1 MAAEINDTL
10 QKIPVINQIAKWTN
24 QLKLPGLDGFTLYDL
39 LSLYSIGILKG
50 TFSSRAGAIAFSF
63 FMAIFPF
70 LLFIL
75 NLIPFVWF
83 IDNFQQELLNYLEEL
98 LPPQTSGLFQDIF
111 YDIANN
117 PRAGLLSVVFIL
129 SVFLMSN
136 GVNAIFTGFEFSYHT
151 KINRT
156 IVRQYIVAV
165 GIAIIIAFLLLIAV
179 IATIYFTVIIEQFNS
194 LGVVGDSLILA
205 KYGRYAILV
214 AVLVLGISILYY
226 FGTKEGR
233 KTRFFS
239 IGSFFTAILIIL
251 TTYLFS
257 IYVENFSA
265 YNKLYGSIGALLI
278 LMLYIWLNSNI
289 LLLGFEL
296 NGTLYN
302 LKQKSKSLDA

>member
-1 MAAEINDTL
+1 MAVEISDSL
-10 QKIPVINQIAKWTN
+10 KKIPVICSIAYRMNET
-24 QLKLPGLDGFTLYDL
+24 KLPGFEGFTLYDL
-39 LSLYSIGILKG
+39 FSLYIIGILKG
-50 TFSSRAGAIAFSF
+50 TFSTRAGSIAFSF

-98 LPPQTSGLFQDIF
+98 LPPQTAGLFQDIF

-117 PRAGLLSVVFIL
+117 PRAGLLSFVFLL
-129 SVFLMSN
+129 SIFLMSN

-151 KINRT
+151 RFNRT
-156 IVRQYIVAV
+156 IIRQYMVAV
-165 GIAIIIAFLLLIAV
+165 GVALIVAILLLIAV
-179 IATIYFTVIIEQFNS
+179 IATVYLTFVIDQFKS
-194 LGVVGDSLILA
+194 LGVVGDSLLLA
-205 KYGRYAILV
+205 KYGRFAILV
-214 AVLVLGISILYY
+214 LVLILGISTLYY

-239 IGSFFTAILIIL
+239 LGTFFTTILIIL

-296 NGTLYN
+296 NGSLYN
-302 LKQKSKSLDA
+302 LKRKSKY

>member
-1 MAAEINDTL
+1 MAAEISDTL
-10 QKIPVINQIAKWTN
+10 KKIPVISRIAYWFNTI
-24 QLKLPGLDGFTLYDL
+24 KLPGFEGFTLYDL
-39 LSLYSIGILKG
+39 LSLYTVGIIKG
-50 TFSSRAGAIAFSF
+50 TFSTRAGSIAFSF

-70 LLFIL
+70 LLFVL

-83 IDNFQQELLNYLEEL
+83 IDNFQQELLNYLEGL
-98 LPPQTSGLFQDIF
+98 LPPQTSGLFEDIF

-117 PRAGLLSVVFIL
+117 PRAGLLSFVFVL
-129 SVFLMSN
+129 SIFLMSN

-151 KINRT
+151 KVNRS
-156 IVRQYIVAV
+156 IIRQYMVSVGVAIIVA
-165 GIAIIIAFLLLIAV
+165 ILLLIAV
-179 IATIYFTVIIEQFNS
+179 IATVYFTFIIDQFKS
-194 LGVVGDSLILA
+194 IGVMQDSLFLV
-205 KYGRYAILV
+205 KYGRFAILII
-214 AVLVLGISILYY
+214 VLILGISTLYY

-239 IGSFFTAILIIL
+239 PGSFFTTLLIIL

-257 IYVENFSA
+257 TYVENFNS

-296 NGTLYN
+296 NGSLYY
-302 LKQKSKSLDA
+302 LRQKSKN

>member
-1 MAAEINDTL
+1 MATEISDSL
-10 QKIPVINQIAKWTN
+10 KKIPVICSIAYWMNQT
-24 QLKLPGLDGFTLYDL
+24 KLPGFDGFTLYDL
-39 LSLYSIGILKG
+39 FSLYVIGILKG
-50 TFSSRAGAIAFSF
+50 TFSTRAGSIAFSF

-98 LPPQTSGLFQDIF
+98 LPPQTAGLFQDIF

-117 PRAGLLSVVFIL
+117 PRAGLLSFVFLL
-129 SVFLMSN
+129 SIFLMSN

-151 KINRT
+151 RINRT
-156 IVRQYIVAV
+156 IIKQYMVAV
-165 GIAIIIAFLLLIAV
+165 GVALIVAILLLIAV
-179 IATIYFTVIIEQFNS
+179 IATVYLTFVIDQFQS
-194 LGVVGDSLILA
+194 IGVVGDSLLLA
-205 KYGRYAILV
+205 KYGRFAILV
-214 AVLVLGISILYY
+214 LVLILGISTLYY

-239 IGSFFTAILIIL
+239 LGTFFTTILIIL

-296 NGTLYN
+296 NGSLYN
-302 LKQKSKSLDA
+302 LKRKSKY

>member
-156 IVRQYIVAV
+156 IIRQYIVAV

-179 IATIYFTVIIEQFNS
+179 IATIYFTVIIEQFKT

>member
-1 MAAEINDTL
+1 MAKEISDTL
-10 QKIPVINQIAKWTN
+10 KKIPVVSRIAYWSN
-24 QLKLPGLDGFTLYDL
+24 QLNLPGLEGFTLYDL
-39 LSLYSIGILKG
+39 LSLYTSGIIKG
-50 TFSSRAGAIAFSF
+50 TFSTRAGSIAFSF

-83 IDNFQQELLNYLEEL
+83 IDDFQQELLNYLEEL

-117 PRAGLLSVVFIL
+117 PRAGLLSFVFLL

-136 GVNAIFTGFEFSYHT
+136 GVNAIFTGFEFSFHT
-151 KINRT
+151 KINRS
-156 IVRQYIVAV
+156 IIRQYFVAV
-165 GIAIIIAFLLLIAV
+165 GVAIIVAFLLLIAV
-179 IATIYFTVIIEQFNS
+179 IATVYFSYLIDQFKS
-194 LGVVGDSLILA
+194 LGVVGDSIVLA
-205 KYGRYAILV
+205 KYGRFAILIL
-214 AVLVLGISILYY
+214 VLVLGISTLYY

-239 IGSFFTAILIIL
+239 LGSFFTTVLIIL

-296 NGTLYN
+296 NGSIYN
-302 LKQKSKSLDA
+302 LKQKLKT

>member
-1 MAAEINDTL
+1 MAEEISDTL
-10 QKIPVINQIAKWTN
+10 KKIPIISRVAYWSN
-24 QLKLPGLDGFTLYDL
+24 QLNLPGIEGFTLYDL
-39 LSLYSIGILKG
+39 LSLYTSGIIKG
-50 TFSSRAGAIAFSF
+50 TFSTRAGSIAFSF

-83 IDNFQQELLNYLEEL
+83 IDDFQQELLNYLEEL

-117 PRAGLLSVVFIL
+117 PRAGLLSFVFLL

-151 KINRT
+151 KINRS
-156 IVRQYIVAV
+156 IIRQYLVAV
-165 GIAIIIAFLLLIAV
+165 GVAIIVAFLLLVAV
-179 IATIYFTVIIEQFNS
+179 IATVYFSYLIDQFKS
-194 LGVVGDSLILA
+194 LGVVGDSIVLA
-205 KYGRYAILV
+205 KYGRFAILIL
-214 AVLVLGISILYY
+214 VLVLGISTLYY

-239 IGSFFTAILIIL
+239 LGSFFTTLLIIL

-257 IYVENFSA
+257 IYVENFSD

-296 NGTLYN
+296 NGSIYN
-302 LKQKSKSLDA
+302 LKQKCKN

>member
-1 MAAEINDTL
+1 MAVEISDSL
-10 QKIPVINQIAKWTN
+10 KKIPVICSIAYRMNET
-24 QLKLPGLDGFTLYDL
+24 KLPGFEGFTLYDL
-39 LSLYSIGILKG
+39 FSLYIIGILKG
-50 TFSSRAGAIAFSF
+50 TFSTRAGSIAFSF

-98 LPPQTSGLFQDIF
+98 LPPQTAGLFQDIF

-117 PRAGLLSVVFIL
+117 PRAGLLSFVFLL
-129 SVFLMSN
+129 SIFLMSN

-151 KINRT
+151 RFNRT
-156 IVRQYIVAV
+156 IIRQYMVAV
-165 GIAIIIAFLLLIAV
+165 GVALIVATLLLIAV
-179 IATIYFTVIIEQFNS
+179 IATVYLTFVIDQFKS
-194 LGVVGDSLILA
+194 LGVVGDSLLFA
-205 KYGRYAILV
+205 KYGRFAILV
-214 AVLVLGISILYY
+214 LVLILGISTLYY

-239 IGSFFTAILIIL
+239 LGTFFTTILIIL

-296 NGTLYN
+296 NGSLYN
-302 LKQKSKSLDA
+302 LKRKSKY

>member
-1 MAAEINDTL
+1 MAEEISDTL
-10 QKIPVINQIAKWTN
+10 KKIPIISRVAYWSN
-24 QLKLPGLDGFTLYDL
+24 QLNLPGIEGFTLYDL
-39 LSLYSIGILKG
+39 LSLYTSGIIKG
-50 TFSSRAGAIAFSF
+50 TFSTRAGSIAFSF

-83 IDNFQQELLNYLEEL
+83 IDDFQQELLNYLEEL

-117 PRAGLLSVVFIL
+117 PRAGLLSFVFLL

-151 KINRT
+151 KINRS
-156 IVRQYIVAV
+156 IIRQYLVAV
-165 GIAIIIAFLLLIAV
+165 GVAIIVAFLLLVAV
-179 IATIYFTVIIEQFNS
+179 ISTVYFSYLIDQFKS
-194 LGVVGDSLILA
+194 LGVVGDSIVLA
-205 KYGRYAILV
+205 KYGRFAILIL
-214 AVLVLGISILYY
+214 VLVLGISTLYY

-239 IGSFFTAILIIL
+239 LGSFFTTLLIIL

-257 IYVENFSA
+257 IYVENFSD

-296 NGTLYN
+296 NGSIYN
-302 LKQKSKSLDA
+302 LKQKCKN

>member
-10 QKIPVINQIAKWTN
+10 QKIPIINQIAKWTN

>member
-1 MAAEINDTL
+1 MASEISDTL
-10 QKIPVINQIAKWTN
+10 KKIPLISRVAYWSN
-24 QLKLPGLDGFTLYDL
+24 QLKLPGLAGFTLYDL
-39 LSLYSIGILKG
+39 LGMYISGIIKG
-50 TFSSRAGAIAFSF
+50 TFSTRAGSIAFSF

-70 LLFIL
+70 LLFVL

-83 IDNFQQELLNYLEEL
+83 IDDFQQELLNYFEEL

-111 YDIANN
+111 FNIANN
-117 PRAGLLSVVFIL
+117 PRAGLLSFVFVL
-129 SVFLMSN
+129 SIFLMSN

-156 IVRQYIVAV
+156 IIRQYIVAV
-165 GIAIIIAFLLLIAV
+165 SIAIIIAILLLIAV
-179 IATIYFTVIIEQFNS
+179 IATVYLTFVIDQFTSI
-194 LGVVGDSLILA
+194 GVVGDSLVLA
-205 KYGRYAILV
+205 RYGRFAILII
-214 AVLVLGISILYY
+214 VLILGISILYY

-239 IGSFFTAILIIL
+239 PGSFFTTILIIL

-296 NGTLYN
+296 NGALYN
-302 LKQKSKSLDA
+302 LKRKSK

>member
-1 MAAEINDTL
+1 MAVEISDSL
-10 QKIPVINQIAKWTN
+10 KKIPVICSIAYRMNET
-24 QLKLPGLDGFTLYDL
+24 KLPGFEGFTLYDL
-39 LSLYSIGILKG
+39 FSLYIIGILKG
-50 TFSSRAGAIAFSF
+50 TFSTRAGSIAFSF

-98 LPPQTSGLFQDIF
+98 LPPQTAGLFQDIF

-117 PRAGLLSVVFIL
+117 PRAGLLSFVFLL
-129 SVFLMSN
+129 SIFLMSN

-151 KINRT
+151 RFNRT
-156 IVRQYIVAV
+156 IIRQYMVAV
-165 GIAIIIAFLLLIAV
+165 GVALIVAILLLIAV
-179 IATIYFTVIIEQFNS
+179 IATVYLTFVIDQFKS
-194 LGVVGDSLILA
+194 LGVVGDSLLFA
-205 KYGRYAILV
+205 KYGRFAILV
-214 AVLVLGISILYY
+214 LVLILGISTLYY

-239 IGSFFTAILIIL
+239 LGTFFTTILIIL

-296 NGTLYN
+296 NGSLYN
-302 LKQKSKSLDA
+302 LKRKSKY

>member
-1 MAAEINDTL
+1 MAAEISDTL
-10 QKIPVINQIAKWTN
+10 KKIPVISRIAFWLNQKD
-24 QLKLPGLDGFTLYDL
+24 LPGCEGFTLYDL
-39 LSLYSIGILKG
+39 FSLYTLGIIKG
-50 TFSSRAGAIAFSF
+50 TFSTRASAIAFSF

-83 IDNFQQELLNYLEEL
+83 VDNFQQELLNYLEDL
-98 LPPQTSGLFQDIF
+98 LPPQTSGMFQDIF

-117 PRAGLLSVVFIL
+117 PRAGLLSFVFLL
-129 SVFLMSN
+129 SIFLMSN
-136 GVNAIFTGFEFSYHT
+136 GVNAIFTSFEFSYHT
-151 KINRT
+151 QINRT
-156 IVRQYIVAV
+156 IIRQYMVAVGVAIIVAV
-165 GIAIIIAFLLLIAV
+165 LLLIAV
-179 IATIYFTVIIEQFNS
+179 IATVYLSFLIDQFKS
-194 LGVVGDSLILA
+194 IGVVGDSLLLA
-205 KYGRYAILV
+205 KYGRFAILIL
-214 AVLVLGISILYY
+214 VLVFGISTLYY
-226 FGTKEGR
+226 FGTKEGK

-239 IGSFFTAILIIL
+239 LGSFFTTILIIL

-296 NGTLYN
+296 NGSLYN
-302 LKQKSKSLDA
+302 LKQKSQTLKN

>member
-194 LGVVGDSLILA
+194 LGVVSDSLILA

>member
-1 MAAEINDTL
+1 MAEEISDTL
-10 QKIPVINQIAKWTN
+10 KKIPIISRVAYWSN
-24 QLKLPGLDGFTLYDL
+24 QLNLPGIEGFTLYDL
-39 LSLYSIGILKG
+39 LSLYTSGIIKG
-50 TFSSRAGAIAFSF
+50 TFSTRAGSIAFSF

-83 IDNFQQELLNYLEEL
+83 IDDFQQELLNYLEEL

-117 PRAGLLSVVFIL
+117 PRAGLLSFVFLL

-151 KINRT
+151 KINRS
-156 IVRQYIVAV
+156 IIRQYFVAV
-165 GIAIIIAFLLLIAV
+165 GVAIIVAFLLLVAV
-179 IATIYFTVIIEQFNS
+179 IATVYFSYLIDQFKS
-194 LGVVGDSLILA
+194 LGVVGDSIVLA
-205 KYGRYAILV
+205 KYGRFAILIL
-214 AVLVLGISILYY
+214 VLVLGISTLYY

-239 IGSFFTAILIIL
+239 LGSFFTTLLIIL

-257 IYVENFSA
+257 IYVENFSD

-296 NGTLYN
+296 NGSIYN
-302 LKQKSKSLDA
+302 LKQKCKN

>member
-10 QKIPVINQIAKWTN
+10 QKIPVINQIAKCTN